1 MVPAADLCLEAPNHL
16 RVDFTSVTCERTT
29 KAIQIPH
36 GMTFAVLEKVIR
48 SHGHLRT
55 MPVGKS
61 GNETGIEAADGTFDA
76 GAGKGWSLSPVL
88 AEDLAEQARQQAT
101 NGFH

>member
-1 MVPAADLCLEAPNHL
+1 MGRVGNLCLEAKHL
-16 RVDFTSVTCERTT
+16 RVDYSSVTCERTT
-29 KAIQIPH
+29 KAVQIPH
-36 GMTFAVLEKVIR
+36 GMTFAVLEKVFR

-61 GNETGIEAADGTFDA
+61 GNATGIEAADGTF
-76 GAGKGWSLSPVL
+76 GAGKGRGLSPVL
-88 AEDLAEQARQQAT
+88 AEDLAEQVPQQAT